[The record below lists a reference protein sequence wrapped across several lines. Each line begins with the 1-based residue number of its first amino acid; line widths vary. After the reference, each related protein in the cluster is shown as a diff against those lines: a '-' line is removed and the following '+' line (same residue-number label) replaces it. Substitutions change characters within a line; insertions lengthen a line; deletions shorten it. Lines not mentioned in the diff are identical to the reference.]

1 MIRRFPGWHLVKL
14 MAALL
19 SVTTTL
25 GCSALQLDP
34 SDPGLAMTES
44 TDVATGQQF
53 AVAAPPVRLEIR
65 AAGKSPEFREIQLRE
80 GMCIQDALTE
90 TQLTRRF
97 GRMDLQLMRRNEQG
111 LAKMD
116 SKYEHKRN
124 RVNPMYDY
132 ALHPGDH
139 LVVTEDTTTALD
151 DMLKGLTLM
160 RTTSSR

>member
-1 MIRRFPGWHLVKL
+1 MIRRSPGCHLVNL
-14 MAALL
+14 LAMLL
-19 SVTTTL
+19 SVTTML

-34 SDPGLAMTES
+34 SSAALFTTQGTE
-44 TDVATGQQF
+44 VGAGQQIS
-53 AVAAPPVRLEIR
+53 AAPSVKLEIR
-65 AAGKSPEFREIQLRE
+65 AAGKSPEFREIPLRE
-80 GMCIQDALTE
+80 GMCIQDALIE

-97 GRMDLQLMRRNEQG
+97 GRMNLELMRRNAQG

-116 SKYEHKRN
+116 SRYEHKRN

-139 LVVTEDTTTALD
+139 LVVTEDTTTVLD

-160 RTTSSR
+160 RTTASR

>member
-1 MIRRFPGWHLVKL
+1 MSRRCPSCHLVN
-14 MAALL
+14 LL
-19 SVTTTL
+19 SVLMSVTMML

-34 SDPGLAMTES
+34 SSADLVMRQGTE
-44 TDVATGQQF
+44 TAAGQQI
-53 AVAAPPVRLEIR
+53 AAAPSVKLEIR
-65 AAGKSPEFREIQLRE
+65 AAGKSPEFREIPLRE
-80 GMCIQDALTE
+80 GMCIQDALIE

-97 GRMDLQLMRRNEQG
+97 GRMDLELMRRNAQG

-116 SKYEHKRN
+116 SRYEHKRN

-139 LVVTEDTTTALD
+139 LVVTEDTTTVLD

-160 RTTSSR
+160 RTTASR

>member
-1 MIRRFPGWHLVKL
+1 VNLLAVL
-14 MAALL
+14 M
-19 SVTTTL
+19 SVATML

-34 SDPGLAMTES
+34 SSADMIMTPIAE
-44 TDVATGQQF
+44 AGAGQQVS
-53 AVAAPPVRLEIR
+53 ATPSVKLEIR
-65 AAGKSPEFREIQLRE
+65 AAGKSPELREIPLRE
-80 GMCIQDALTE
+80 GMCIQDALIE

-97 GRMDLQLMRRNEQG
+97 GRMDLQLMRHNAQG

-116 SKYEHKRN
+116 SRYEHKRN

-139 LVVTEDTTTALD
+139 LVVTEDTTTVLD

-160 RTTSSR
+160 RIAASR